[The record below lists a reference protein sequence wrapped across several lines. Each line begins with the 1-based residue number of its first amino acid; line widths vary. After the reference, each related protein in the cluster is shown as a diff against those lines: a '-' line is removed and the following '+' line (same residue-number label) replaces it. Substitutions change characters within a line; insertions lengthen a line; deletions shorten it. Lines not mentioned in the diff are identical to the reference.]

1 MSGFLL
7 CDFSVSVHFCYCLS
21 FRRSLTPSWF
31 ISPMTPPKP
40 ISCPPALLPEGDA
53 YFTVKL
59 QDYTAVEKDQV
70 VLECVLNKE
79 VDVIWYHNQAEV
91 RPSKTVAI
99 RAEGL
104 RRALVLRK
112 VSHGDA
118 GPYTCDCGTDKTTA
132 TLQIEG
138 KDAWRGR
145 SSSSLKEPHLLMLF
159 RK

>member
-1 MSGFLL
+1 M
-7 CDFSVSVHFCYCLS
+7 V
-21 FRRSLTPSWF
+21 T
-31 ISPMTPPKP
+31 SPMTPPKLL
-40 ISCPPALLPEGDA
+40 SCPPPLLPEGDA

-70 VLECVLNKE
+70 VLECALNKE
-79 VDVIWYHNQAEV
+79 VDVIWYHNQTEV

-104 RRALVLRK
+104 RRTLVLRK
-112 VSHGDA
+112 VGHGDA

-132 TLQIEG
+132 ALHIEG
-138 KDAWRGR
+138 KDAWR
-145 SSSSLKEPHLLMLF
+145 SCSSLQLEELHFLTELL